1 MDNHNNQFLLKFQSV
16 SMAMKL
22 GISEVDVLEIG
33 FEERNGKRYFVYK
46 YMKNLGKK
54 IEKLDIVDDDY
65 NKRFE
70 YIGKEEMEIET
81 YRTDIF
87 AKEL

>member
-1 MDNHNNQFLLKFQSV
+1 
-16 SMAMKL
+16 MAMRL
-22 GISEVDVLEIG
+22 GISELDVLEIG
-33 FEERNGKRYFVYK
+33 FEDRNGKRYFVYK
-46 YMKNLGKK
+46 DMKNLGKK

>member
-1 MDNHNNQFLLKFQSV
+1 
-16 SMAMKL
+16 
-22 GISEVDVLEIG
+22 
-33 FEERNGKRYFVYK
+33 
-46 YMKNLGKK
+46 MKNLGKK

-81 YRTDIF
+81 YRTDMI
-87 AKEL
+87 AGLSGL